1 MVDVKSMSLEE
12 LSILA
17 EDISHELRKRKD
29 MRFHELASDVLD
41 AVKALK
47 AEFPYVS
54 YDVEFED
61 EDGGYHD
68 VDVLAYL
75 VDGSVSKFSK

>member
-54 YDVEFED
+54 YDVEIED